1 MHLKAM
7 TLRGFKS
14 FASATTLRFEPGITC
29 VVGPNGSGKSNVV
42 DALSWVM
49 GEQGAKSL
57 RGGKM
62 EDVIFAG
69 TTGRPPLGRAE
80 VSLTIDNSDGALP
93 IDYAEVTITRI
104 MFRNGGSEY
113 QLNGDTCR
121 LLDIQELLSDSGIGR
136 EMHVIV
142 GQGQLDSVLH
152 ADPMGRRA
160 FIEEA
165 AGVLKH
171 RKRKEKA
178 LRKLDAMRANLARVQ
193 DLTDELRRQLKPLGR
208 QAAVARRAA
217 VIQADLRDARL
228 RLLADDLV
236 RLREALRTE
245 IADEAE
251 LKQRKEDAEGRLK
264 AALAREAELEDEV
277 RRLAPRLQQAQQTWY
292 ELSQL
297 AERVRGT
304 VSLADAR
311 VKSATAAPTEEPRGR
326 DPEDMEREAA
336 RIREQEAELE
346 AALEAA
352 EHAREDTVAHRAELE
367 RALAAEERRLKDA
380 ARAIADRREGL
391 ARLTGQVNAARSR
404 AASAQAEIGR
414 LAAARDEARERA
426 AAAQEEY
433 EQLKAEVDGLDA
445 DDHELAG
452 RYEAARGA
460 LAEAESALTAAREAA
475 TAAERDRAAVAA
487 RHDALALGLRRK
499 DGTGALL
506 AARDRLTG
514 LLGPAAELL
523 TVTPGYEIPVSA
535 ALGAAADAIAVTN
548 PSAAAEAIRLLRS
561 EDAGRASLLVSP
573 GGGGG
578 LAAGGLAGV
587 PTQAGE
593 AADAASGRGDAG
605 PESGPGP
612 VGGVPA
618 QAAGASAG
626 GSGAGLSGPATESG
640 PVGGLSAQADGLTAE
655 PGVYGG
661 LPGQQGL
668 AGGVSAGEVD
678 PESARADTG
687 PGGGLPGQQGPAG
700 EVSAQAGGAG
710 DAALGRADASLE
722 SGPGPGGGVP
732 AQVGGASAGGSGTG
746 LSGPATEPGVSGGVA
761 DGVFA
766 QAGDAAPEPG
776 PGSLGGQAGEHGVA
790 GQFPAQPDDTGLSV
804 PANGSPAEPAAH
816 SGVPAQA
823 SGDGAGPSAAA
834 SGSATEADVSG
845 GLPAQTAGAGH
856 GPRPGPVGGAAARV
870 TAGSG
875 GVGSSA
881 SAGGSV
887 VEPEVSAG
895 GFPAPAP
902 GGDSGR
908 SVSGA
913 ASGVQGREVAR
924 TAVGD
929 LVRGPVG
936 LVEAVRWM
944 VRDAVVVA
952 SLDDAEELVGARPGV
967 VAVTA
972 EGDVLGAHFAQG
984 GSAGAPSLLEVR
996 ASVDEAAGELAELG
1010 VRCGELDEARRRATE
1025 RRAECAALVEELGER
1040 RRAADRE
1047 KSAVS
1052 GRLGRLSG
1060 QARGAVGEAERTDA
1074 AVAKAQEALERATQ
1088 EVEELAERLLV
1099 AEEAPVEEEPDT
1111 SLRDRLAADGANAR
1125 QTEMEARLQVR
1136 THEERVKG
1144 LAGRADALDRGARA
1158 ERAARA
1164 RAEQRRA
1171 RLRHEAEVAGAVAA
1185 GTRQLLAHVEVSV
1198 VRAEAERAA
1207 AEAAKA
1213 ERERELV
1220 AERNQGRDLKSELD
1234 KLTDSVHR
1242 GEVLGAEKRL
1252 RIEQLETRAL
1262 EELGVEPAGLIAEYG
1277 PDQLVSPSPPAEG
1290 EELPEDPAHPRNQ
1303 PKPYVRSEQEKRLKS
1318 AERAYQQLG
1327 KVNPLA
1333 LEEFAALEE
1342 RHKFLSEQ
1350 LEDLKK
1356 TRADLLQVV
1365 KSVDERV
1372 EQVFTEA
1379 YRDTAVQ
1386 FEGVFSRLF
1395 PGGEGRLILT
1405 DPENMLTTGVDV
1417 EARPPG
1423 KKVKRLSLL
1432 SGGERSLTAVALLV
1446 SIFKAR
1452 PSPFYVM
1459 DEVEAALDDTNLQR
1473 LIRIMQEL
1481 QESSQLIVITHQKR
1495 TMEVADALYGVS
1507 MQGDGVSKVIS
1518 QRLR

>member
-1 MHLKAM
+1 MHLKAL

-93 IDYAEVTITRI
+93 IEYAEVTITRI

-113 QLNGDTCR
+113 QINGDTCR
-121 LLDIQELLSDSGIGR
+121 LLDIQDLLSDSGIGR

-178 LRKLDAMRANLARVQ
+178 LRKLDAMQANLARVQ

-236 RLREALRTE
+236 RLREALQAE
-245 IADEAE
+245 VADEAA
-251 LKQRKEDAEGRLK
+251 LKERKETAEQELRK
-264 AALAREAELEDEV
+264 ALQREGLLEDEV
-277 RRLAPRLQQAQQTWY
+277 RQLTPRLQRAQQTWY

-304 VSLADAR
+304 ISLADAR
-311 VKSATAAPTEEPRGR
+311 IKSATSAPPEERRGR

-336 RIREQEAELE
+336 RVREQEAELE

-352 EHAREDTVAHRAELE
+352 GHALDDTVSHRADLE
-367 RALAAEERRLKDA
+367 RELAVEERRLKDV

-391 ARLTGQVNAARSR
+391 ARLNGQVNAARSR
-404 AASAQAEIGR
+404 AASAQAEIDR
-414 LAAARDEARERA
+414 LAAARDEAQERA
-426 AAAQEEY
+426 VTAQEEY
-433 EQLKAEVDGLDA
+433 ETLQAEVDGLDA
-445 DDHELAG
+445 GDAELAG
-452 RYEAARGA
+452 HHDTAKRG
-460 LAEAESALTAAREAA
+460 LAEAEAELTAARDAVTEAERRRAA
-475 TAAERDRAAVAA
+475 TQA
-487 RHDALALGLRRK
+487 RHEALALGLRRK

-506 AARDRLTG
+506 GARDRLDG

-523 TVTPGYEIPVSA
+523 TVVPGHEVALA
-535 ALGAAADAIAVTN
+535 AAFGAAADAVAVSGPT
-548 PSAAAEAIRLLRS
+548 AAADAIRLLRKQ
-561 EDAGRASLLVSP
+561 DAGRAALLLD
-573 GGGGG
+573 G
-578 LAAGGLAGV
+578 A
-587 PTQAGE
+587 
-593 AADAASGRGDAG
+593 
-605 PESGPGP
+605 PGP
-612 VGGVPA
+612 
-618 QAAGASAG
+618 
-626 GSGAGLSGPATESG
+626 
-640 PVGGLSAQADGLTAE
+640 AE
-655 PGVYGG
+655 
-661 LPGQQGL
+661 
-668 AGGVSAGEVD
+668 
-678 PESARADTG
+678 R
-687 PGGGLPGQQGPAG
+687 
-700 EVSAQAGGAG
+700 
-710 DAALGRADASLE
+710 
-722 SGPGPGGGVP
+722 
-732 AQVGGASAGGSGTG
+732 
-746 LSGPATEPGVSGGVA
+746 
-761 DGVFA
+761 
-766 QAGDAAPEPG
+766 AAPQDG
-776 PGSLGGQAGEHGVA
+776 P
-790 GQFPAQPDDTGLSV
+790 PY
-804 PANGSPAEPAAH
+804 AA
-816 SGVPAQA
+816 
-823 SGDGAGPSAAA
+823 
-834 SGSATEADVSG
+834 
-845 GLPAQTAGAGH
+845 
-856 GPRPGPVGGAAARV
+856 
-870 TAGSG
+870 
-875 GVGSSA
+875 
-881 SAGGSV
+881 
-887 VEPEVSAG
+887 
-895 GFPAPAP
+895 
-902 GGDSGR
+902 
-908 SVSGA
+908 
-913 ASGVQGREVAR
+913 
-924 TAVGD
+924 D
-929 LVRGPVG
+929 LVRGPDG
-936 LVEAVRWM
+936 LMAAVRTLL
-944 VRDAVVVA
+944 RGIVVVPT
-952 SLDDAEELVGARPGV
+952 LEDAEELVYARPGLT
-967 VAVTA
+967 AVTA
-972 EGDVLGAHFAQG
+972 DGDLLGAHFAHG
-984 GSAGAPSLLEVR
+984 GSAGAPSLLEVQ
-996 ASVDEAAGELAELG
+996 ASVDEAAAELAELA
-1010 VRCGELDEARRRATE
+1010 VRCTELTHAQQEAAA

-1047 KSAVS
+1047 KSSVAQQ
-1052 GRLGRLSG
+1052 LGRLAG
-1060 QARGAVGEAERTDA
+1060 QARGAAGEAERSTA
-1074 AVAKAQEALERATQ
+1074 AAARAQEALERA
-1088 EVEELAERLLV
+1088 VEEAEVLAERLAV
-1099 AEEAPVEEEPDT
+1099 AEEMPVEEEPDT
-1111 SLRDRLAADGANAR
+1111 SVRDRLAADGANAR

-1144 LAGRADALDRGARA
+1144 LAGRADSLDRAARA
-1158 ERAARA
+1158 EREARA

-1171 RLRHEAEVAGAVAA
+1171 RLRHEAAVAEA
-1185 GTRQLLAHVEVSV
+1185 VASGARQLLAHVEVSLG
-1198 VRAEAERAA
+1198 RADLERVA

-1213 ERERELV
+1213 RREQDLAAART
-1220 AERNQGRDLKSELD
+1220 AGRDLKAELD

-1252 RIEQLETRAL
+1252 RIEQLETKAL
-1262 EELGVEPAGLIAEYG
+1262 EEMGVEPAGLVSEYG
-1277 PDQLVSPSPPAEG
+1277 PRQLVPPSPPAEG
-1290 EELPEDPAHPRNQ
+1290 EVLPEDPEDPRNQ
-1303 PKPYVRSEQEKRLKS
+1303 PVPFVRAEQEKRLRA

-1365 KSVDERV
+1365 KEVDERV

-1379 YRDTAVQ
+1379 FRDTARE

-1405 DPENMLTTGVDV
+1405 DPDNMLTTGVDV

-1432 SGGERSLTAVALLV
+1432 SGGERSLTAVAMLV

-1481 QESSQLIVITHQKR
+1481 QEASQLIVITHQKR

>member
-1 MHLKAM
+1 MRWRRRVKSTGVHLKAL

-93 IDYAEVTITRI
+93 IEYSEVTITRI

-113 QLNGDTCR
+113 QINGDTCR

-152 ADPMGRRA
+152 ADPTGRRA

-178 LRKLDAMRANLARVQ
+178 LRKLDAMQANLARVQ

-236 RLREALRTE
+236 RLREALRAE
-245 IADEAE
+245 IADEAA
-251 LKQRKEDAEGRLK
+251 LKERKEAAEQELRK
-264 AALAREAELEDEV
+264 ALQREALLEDEV
-277 RRLAPRLQQAQQTWY
+277 RRLTPRLQRAQQTWY

-304 VSLADAR
+304 ISLADAR
-311 VKSATAAPTEEPRGR
+311 VKSATAAPPEERRGR

-352 EHAREDTVAHRAELE
+352 QRALDDTVTHRAELE
-367 RALAAEERRLKDA
+367 RELAVEERRLKDV

-391 ARLTGQVNAARSR
+391 ARLNGQVNAARSR
-404 AASAQAEIGR
+404 AAAAQSEIDR
-414 LAAARDEARERA
+414 LAAARDEAQERA
-426 AAAQEEY
+426 VRAQEEY
-433 EQLKAEVDGLDA
+433 EALKTEVDGLDA
-445 DDHELAG
+445 GDAELAE
-452 RYEAARGA
+452 RHDAAKAA

-475 TAAERDRAAVAA
+475 TAAERRRAATQA
-487 RHDALALGLRRK
+487 RHEALALGLRRK

-506 AARDRLTG
+506 GARDRLTG
-514 LLGPAAELL
+514 VLGPAAELL
-523 TVTPGYEIPVSA
+523 TVAPGHETALA
-535 ALGAAADAIAVTN
+535 AAFGAAADAIAVTT
-548 PSAAAEAIRLLRS
+548 PATAADAIRLLRKQ
-561 EDAGRASLLVSP
+561 DAGRAALLL
-573 GGGGG
+573 GG
-578 LAAGGLAGV
+578 APDDV
-587 PTQAGE
+587 PRQPRPDGPPY
-593 AADAASGRGDAG
+593 AADL
-605 PESGPGP
+605 
-612 VGGVPA
+612 V
-618 QAAGASAG
+618 
-626 GSGAGLSGPATESG
+626 
-640 PVGGLSAQADGLTAE
+640 
-655 PGVYGG
+655 
-661 LPGQQGL
+661 
-668 AGGVSAGEVD
+668 
-678 PESARADTG
+678 
-687 PGGGLPGQQGPAG
+687 QGPAELMPAVRRLLRG
-700 EVSAQAGGAG
+700 VVVVGTLE
-710 DAALGRADASLE
+710 DAE
-722 SGPGPGGGVP
+722 
-732 AQVGGASAGGSGTG
+732 
-746 LSGPATEPGVSGGVA
+746 
-761 DGVFA
+761 
-766 QAGDAAPEPG
+766 
-776 PGSLGGQAGEHGVA
+776 
-790 GQFPAQPDDTGLSV
+790 
-804 PANGSPAEPAAH
+804 
-816 SGVPAQA
+816 
-823 SGDGAGPSAAA
+823 
-834 SGSATEADVSG
+834 
-845 GLPAQTAGAGH
+845 
-856 GPRPGPVGGAAARV
+856 
-870 TAGSG
+870 
-875 GVGSSA
+875 
-881 SAGGSV
+881 
-887 VEPEVSAG
+887 
-895 GFPAPAP
+895 
-902 GGDSGR
+902 
-908 SVSGA
+908 
-913 ASGVQGREVAR
+913 
-924 TAVGD
+924 D
-929 LVRGPVG
+929 LVQAHP
-936 LVEAVRWM
+936 
-944 VRDAVVVA
+944 
-952 SLDDAEELVGARPGV
+952 ELT
-967 VAVTA
+967 AVTA
-972 EGDVLGAHFAQG
+972 EGDLLGAHVALG
-984 GSAGAPSLLEVR
+984 GSAGAPSLLEVQ
-996 ASVDEAAGELAELG
+996 ASVDEAAAELDELG
-1010 VRCGELDEARRRATE
+1010 VRCAALTEAQGAAQERRR
-1025 RRAECAALVEELGER
+1025 ECAALVEELGER

-1047 KSAVS
+1047 KSAVAQQ
-1052 GRLGRLSG
+1052 LGRLAG
-1060 QARGAVGEAERTDA
+1060 QARGAAGEAERSTA
-1074 AVAKAQEALERATQ
+1074 AAARAQEALDRAVR
-1088 EVEELAERLLV
+1088 EAEELAERLAV
-1099 AEEAPVEEEPDT
+1099 AEEMPIEEEPDT
-1111 SLRDRLAADGANAR
+1111 FVRDRLAADGANAR

-1158 ERAARA
+1158 EREARA

-1171 RLRHEAEVAGAVAA
+1171 RLRYEASVAQAVALGA
-1185 GTRQLLAHVEVSV
+1185 RQLLAHVEVSLG
-1198 VRAEAERAA
+1198 RADAERTA

-1213 ERERELV
+1213 RREQELT
-1220 AERNQGRDLKSELD
+1220 AARNAGRDLKAELD

-1252 RIEQLETRAL
+1252 RMEQLETKAL
-1262 EELGVEPAGLIAEYG
+1262 EELGVEPAGLVGEYG
-1277 PDQLVSPSPPAEG
+1277 PHQPVPPSPPAEG
-1290 EELPEDPAHPRNQ
+1290 EELPDDPEHPRNR
-1303 PKPYVRSEQEKRLKS
+1303 PRPFVRAEQEKRLKA

-1365 KSVDERV
+1365 KEVDERV

-1379 YRDTAVQ
+1379 YRDTARE

-1395 PGGEGRLILT
+1395 PGGDGRLVLT
-1405 DPENMLTTGVDV
+1405 DPDNMLTTGVDV

-1481 QESSQLIVITHQKR
+1481 QEASQLIVITHQKR